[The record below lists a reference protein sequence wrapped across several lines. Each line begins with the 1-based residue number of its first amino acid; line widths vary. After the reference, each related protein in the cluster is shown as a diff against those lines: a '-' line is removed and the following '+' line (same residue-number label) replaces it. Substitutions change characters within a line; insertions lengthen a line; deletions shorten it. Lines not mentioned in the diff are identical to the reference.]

1 MSKEVDEST
10 RPKLDKKGTKTLIA
24 LMTNSTRVKA
34 YESLGISKEALYKRI
49 RKYKLNDY
57 LDEIPQEAL
66 STLKQGSIAAAENFV
81 SKIDSRNEN
90 VSMEASKEILDRV
103 GVVKPS
109 NTTNNV
115 QVNVQPILQ
124 IDPNVHTDNSDN
136 ENNQA

>member
-1 MSKEVDEST
+1 MPKQEVDEST

-24 LMTNSTRVKA
+24 LMTNPTRVKA

-49 RKYKLNDY
+49 RKYQLNDY

-115 QVNVQPILQ
+115 QVNIMQKIQ
-124 IDPNVHTDNSDN
+124 EQN
-136 ENNQA
+136 EKYQD